1 MLRSRSFHKDLL
13 DTDKQMR
20 HARGVNSRREQRE
33 VFRRALRR
41 ARQTSGLSQRA
52 VGEAVGRTGSA
63 VWQWE
68 EGRGAPDEATVTKL
82 EAVLEL
88 ELGSLARLLGYPSAG
103 ANGPVSVVEALNAD
117 PRLNDSGR
125 ELLTSVYRW
134 LVRQG
139 AGEMGKS

>member
-1 MLRSRSFHKDLL
+1 MVRSRSFHKDLL
-13 DTDKQMR
+13 DTDKQLR
-20 HARGVNSRREQRE
+20 HARVVNSRREQRE
-33 VFRRALRR
+33 AFRRVLRR
-41 ARQTSGLSQRA
+41 ARETSGLSQRV
-52 VGEAVGRTGSA
+52 VGETVGRTGSA

-68 EGRGAPDEATVTKL
+68 EGRGAPDQATVAKL
-82 EAVLEL
+82 EAVLGL
-88 ELGSLARLLGYPSAG
+88 EPGTLAGPLGYVTAG
-103 ANGPVSVVEALNAD
+103 ADRSISVVEALNAD